1 MIAKYVELIAVIAEA
16 GSLGAAAVRLNRS
29 QPAVSKALQAAEAE
43 IGCQIFQRSPI
54 GVVPTIEGQRVVDR
68 CQSILR
74 DLDLLSEDIAQVR
87 GDISG
92 TLNLV
97 VSPLAAVHILPE
109 VLRRY
114 MRRYPGVDVQII
126 SSHSETAF
134 HLLRTRKADYVLGP
148 APEAGSELGLR
159 SSELVRTGLT
169 FATGQSS
176 KWTSQTDPR
185 ILLGAK
191 WVMIGLRGRR
201 PRYAGFFEKH
211 GLEPPRPVICSDS
224 LLTIMSLVESSD
236 YICSVPS
243 ELFPDLS
250 RRWAL
255 QALDIE
261 DTDRVSLA
269 LTAEVSRVPT
279 IAALGFEDTVGA
291 VVSEMRREAHNQVL
305 CL

>member
-1 MIAKYVELIAVIAEA
+1 MIAKYVELIAVVAEA
-16 GSLGAAAVRLNRS
+16 GSLGAAASRLNRS

-43 IGCQIFQRSPI
+43 IGCQIFQRSPV
-54 GVVPTIEGQRVVDR
+54 GVVPTVEGQRVVDR

-87 GDISG
+87 GDVSG

-97 VSPLAAVHILPE
+97 VSPLAAAHVLPE

-114 MRRYPGVDVQII
+114 MRRYPEVQVQIV

-159 SSELVRTGLT
+159 SSEVVRTGLT
-169 FATGQSS
+169 FATGESS
-176 KWTSQTDPR
+176 KWASETVPSA
-185 ILLGAK
+185 LLEAK
-191 WVMIGLRGRR
+191 WVMIGSRGRK

-211 GLEPPRPVICSDS
+211 GLVPPAPVICSDS
-224 LLTIMSLVESSD
+224 LLTIMSLVEGSD
-236 YICSVPS
+236 YVCSLPS
-243 ELFPDLS
+243 ELYPDLS
-250 RRWAL
+250 RRWSL
-255 QALDIE
+255 RELDIE
-261 DTDRVSLA
+261 GADSVTLA

-279 IAALGFEDTVGA
+279 IAALGFEDIVGA
-291 VVSEMRREAHNQVL
+291 VVCEMRRTAHNQSS

>member
-1 MIAKYVELIAVIAEA
+1 MIAKYVELIAMIADA
-16 GSLGAAAVRLNRS
+16 GSLGAAATRLGRS

-43 IGCQIFQRSPI
+43 FGCQIFQRSPA
-54 GVVPTIEGQRVVDR
+54 GVVPTLEGQRVVDR
-68 CQSILR
+68 CQSIRR

-87 GDISG
+87 GDVRG

-97 VSPLAAVHILPE
+97 VSPLAAVHVLPE

-114 MRRYPGVDVQII
+114 MRRYPGVQVQIV

-134 HLLRTRKADYVLGP
+134 QLLRTRRADYALGP

-159 SSELVRTGLT
+159 STEVVRTGLT
-169 FATGQSS
+169 FATGA
-176 KWTSQTDPR
+176 TSPWAKVTDPSV
-185 ILLGAK
+185 LLQAN

-201 PRYAGFFEKH
+201 PRYAGYFERH
-211 GLEPPRPVICSDS
+211 GLVPPVPVICSDS
-224 LLTIMSLVESSD
+224 LLTIMSLVEGSD
-236 YICSVPS
+236 YVCSVPR
-243 ELFPDLS
+243 ELFPDLA

-255 QALDIE
+255 KALDIE
-261 DTDRVSLA
+261 DADKVTLA

-279 IAALGFEDTVGA
+279 IAALGFEDIVGTVAG
-291 VVSEMRREAHNQVL
+291 EMQRMTHNRDL